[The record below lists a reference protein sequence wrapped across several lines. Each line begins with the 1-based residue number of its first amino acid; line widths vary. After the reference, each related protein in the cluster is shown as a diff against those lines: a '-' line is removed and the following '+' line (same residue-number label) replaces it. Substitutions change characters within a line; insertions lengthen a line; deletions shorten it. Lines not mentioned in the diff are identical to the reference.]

1 MKRTVAKLLEDRE
14 VEMWSIA
21 PTATVFEAL
30 ELLAEH
36 NIGATVVI
44 EEGNLVGIVSERDY
58 ARKVILAGMSSRET
72 LVRDIM
78 TPNPSTISIDQTVDD
93 CMKIMTEGGFRHLP
107 VLDDGELAGVVS
119 IVDVVRAVMHNQ
131 ASLIADL
138 ERYISG

>member
-1 MKRTVAKLLEDRE
+1 MKRTVAKLLENRE
-14 VEMWSIA
+14 SEMWSIT

-36 NIGATVVI
+36 NIGATVVV

-107 VLDDGELAGVVS
+107 VLDDGELAGIVS
-119 IVDVVRAVMHNQ
+119 IAMSSEPSCTTR
-131 ASLIADL
+131 
-138 ERYISG
+138 RR

>member
-14 VEMWSIA
+14 SEMWSIT

-36 NIGATVVI
+36 NIGATVVV

-107 VLDDGELAGVVS
+107 VLDDGELAGIVS
-119 IVDVVRAVMHNQ
+119 IADVVRAVMHNQ